1 MFSSELVSCGSSIRS
16 SIKTADVPSTKSEAP
31 YLESARN
38 DLLNIINRRTEHGK
52 RFGILEITAEAQS
65 ETAATETTPPSNHIA
80 GFLLDISS
88 SMDGEKISQAQ
99 QTIINFIEI
108 MSQETKNRIWFYL
121 ITFNDEATVAV
132 EFQEITPESSKH
144 MIESVKQIRSYGS
157 TSYENAFNAQ
167 SKYLE
172 KIMQSPE
179 SFNPA
184 ELHSK
189 HVHVVKFFETDGD
202 ITVGCT
208 DLSKLYST
216 MRKEPTVHEM
226 YANIRFTYE
235 DVVFGYGL
243 DVDTKILKT
252 LAASQPPSPKPKY
265 QLHQK
270 LAPHPEP
277 EPESQDLEEYSKSK
291 HNCSSF
297 VSISNPKEIGWV
309 VGEIMFKLLTRCG
322 VNLAV
327 NVFDAT
333 INTET
338 PAATEEH
345 TTTTPTA
352 KVELFEYKTHTW
364 NNKTQLHSIS
374 HKETKTIFVQLQQG
388 VRNIA
393 SFIEMIDSKT
403 GYKNQYTFVHN
414 LLEQD
419 ATRRSQDIDESQEG
433 NDHHQ
438 TTNQDRDNIAIIF
451 GMLQIEIFKL
461 MREIESEDSVYS
473 METIVLESY
482 KIKRILEFIKAGS
495 LIRLNEDKT
504 IISNEMHWLE
514 NLITDTKVIIGLT
527 AIVRRN
533 EQLAI
538 IHARRTSSAER
549 EFFSTGRNA
558 FSVYIDGEELNE
570 QLAKEIIQEE
580 TKREHDARIER
591 AAKAKAKADANEN
604 EDDEDEYNNRY
615 NDEDDYDYEDECGLE
630 ENDCFPTR
638 IATAAPPTRAY
649 SASQPQSN
657 VKQTLNRSVLRTL
670 CARIQ
675 IAKATDDK
683 ITPLEIYKEI
693 CDSGRRYNHKYDNY
707 HRNLPTEEEEE
718 TLSSIP
724 DDEHSSRRVKMM
736 RQMSAPISS

>member
-1 MFSSELVSCGSSIRS
+1 MFSSELVSCGSSIQS

-31 YLESARN
+31 YLESART
-38 DLLNIINRRTEHGK
+38 DLLNIINRRTENGK

-65 ETAATETTPPSNHIA
+65 ETAATETAPPSNHIA

-144 MIESVKQIRSYGS
+144 MIESVKQIRSSGS
-157 TSYENAFNAQ
+157 TSYEKAFNAQ

-179 SFNPA
+179 SFNPT
-184 ELHSK
+184 ELQSK

-265 QLHQK
+265 QLHPK

-297 VSISNPKEIGWV
+297 VSISNPKEIGWI

-322 VNLAV
+322 VNLTV

-438 TTNQDRDNIAIIF
+438 TTNQDRDNIAMIF
-451 GMLQIEIFKL
+451 AMLQIEIFKL
-461 MREIESEDSVYS
+461 MREIESDDSVYS
-473 METIVLESY
+473 IETIVLETY

-514 NLITDTKVIIGLT
+514 NLVTDTKVIIGLT

-558 FSVYIDGEELNE
+558 FSVYIEGEELNE

-591 AAKAKAKADANEN
+591 AAKAKAKAEANEN

-615 NDEDDYDYEDECGLE
+615 DYEDDYDYEDECELE
-630 ENDCFPTR
+630 ENDCLPTR

-707 HRNLPTEEEEE
+707 HRNLPTEEEE

>member
-1 MFSSELVSCGSSIRS
+1 MFSSELVSCGSSIQS
-16 SIKTADVPSTKSEAP
+16 SIIKADLPSTKSEAP
-31 YLESARN
+31 YLESART

-52 RFGILEITAEAQS
+52 RFGILEITAEARS
-65 ETAATETTPPSNHIA
+65 ETAATETTPPSNYIA

-144 MIESVKQIRSYGS
+144 MIESVKKIRSTGS
-157 TSYENAFNAQ
+157 TSYEKGFNAQ
-167 SKYLE
+167 SKYIE
-172 KIMQSPE
+172 NIMQSSE
-179 SFNPA
+179 SFNPK
-184 ELHSK
+184 ELQSK

-202 ITVGCT
+202 ITAGCT
-208 DLSKLYST
+208 DLSKLYSA

-235 DVVFGYGL
+235 DIVFGYGL

-265 QLHQK
+265 QLHPK
-270 LAPHPEP
+270 LAPQPEP
-277 EPESQDLEEYSKSK
+277 EPESQHLEEYSKSK

-297 VSISNPKEIGWV
+297 VSISNPNEIGWV
-309 VGEIMFKLLTRCG
+309 VGEITFKLLTRCG
-322 VNLAV
+322 VNLTV

-364 NNKTQLHSIS
+364 NNNTQLHSIS
-374 HKETKTIFVQLQQG
+374 YKETKTIFVQLQQG
-388 VRNIA
+388 IRNIA

-414 LLEQD
+414 LHEQD
-419 ATRRSQDIDESQEG
+419 ATRRSQDIGELQEG

-438 TTNQDRDNIAIIF
+438 TTNQDRDNLAMILA
-451 GMLQIEIFKL
+451 MLQIENFKL
-461 MREIESEDSVYS
+461 MREIESDDSVYS
-473 METIVLESY
+473 IETIVLESY

-504 IISNEMHWLE
+504 NISNEMHWLE

-558 FSVYIDGEELNE
+558 FSVYIEGEELNE
-570 QLAKEIIQEE
+570 QLAKEIIHEE
-580 TKREHDARIER
+580 TKREQDARIER
-591 AAKAKAKADANEN
+591 AAKAKAKADANEH
-604 EDDEDEYNNRY
+604 EDDEDEHNRY
-615 NDEDDYDYEDECGLE
+615 DDDDDYEDECEL
-630 ENDCFPTR
+630 ENDCLLTR
-638 IATAAPPTRAY
+638 IATAAPPTRAH
-649 SASQPQSN
+649 SASQSQSN
-657 VKQTLNRSVLRTL
+657 MKQTLNRSVLRTL

-693 CDSGRRYNHKYDNY
+693 CDSRRRYNQKYDNY
-707 HRNLPTEEEEE
+707 HRILHTEEEE